1 MTDDKKRQYTL
12 KISQASRTQLVVI
25 LYEMTLDYLKEAED
39 AAGSRDEAA
48 FHTGIKRARACIHE
62 LSHSLNHEYPVSGNL
77 LQLYLFADRMLIQA
91 DARKDAAL
99 LKEPED
105 MVRKLKDAY
114 ETISEQDDSGAV
126 MENTQTVYAGLTYG
140 RGALNESLADQ
151 GSSRGFRV

>member
-1 MTDDKKRQYTL
+1 
-12 KISQASRTQLVVI
+12 
-25 LYEMTLDYLKEAED
+25 
-39 AAGSRDEAA
+39 
-48 FHTGIKRARACIHE
+48 
-62 LSHSLNHEYPVSGNL
+62 
-77 LQLYLFADRMLIQA
+77 MLIQA

-126 MENTQTVYAGLTYG
+126 MENTQAVYAGLTYG

>member
-1 MTDDKKRQYTL
+1 MTDEKKQQYTL

-39 AAGSRDEAA
+39 A
-48 FHTGIKRARACIHE
+48 
-62 LSHSLNHEYPVSGNL
+62 VSGNL

-91 DARKDAAL
+91 DARQDAAL

-126 MENTQTVYAGLTYG
+126 MENTQAVYAGLTYG

>member
-1 MTDDKKRQYTL
+1 MTDEKKQQYTL

-77 LQLYLFADRMLIQA
+77 LQLYLFADRMLIC
-91 DARKDAAL
+91 
-99 LKEPED
+99 
-105 MVRKLKDAY
+105 
-114 ETISEQDDSGAV
+114 
-126 MENTQTVYAGLTYG
+126 
-140 RGALNESLADQ
+140 
-151 GSSRGFRV
+151 